1 VDACGHCARKIGIM
15 IKVFAACKPNETATD
30 GYYSSDALNFDDDS
44 SLIWSYTRK
53 TLNNT
58 QTTFG
63 FDFTRI
69 TCLQL
74 EGPEAPCRFS
84 NIPSYCQWKW
94 RDFTQ
99 SDYRLTP
106 GGCIYMVTGK
116 NRGRDAWHYVLV
128 QLEKVDD
135 FLVQLK
141 SGRVDVTDYGYIIV
155 SGWGKDAPEDIKY
168 AILWYGP
175 K

>member
-1 VDACGHCARKIGIM
+1 M